1 MELGGRPQHY
11 SICNITWD
19 NNPARLEDSGSTL
32 TLSTRPAPFFCSYLH
47 RIGGIHE
54 LTERSDIQH
63 LTSHFYWD
71 FKGILKGRSFKERP
85 DLAILL
91 PASLVFSGECVFL
104 CNGVP

>member
-47 RIGGIHE
+47 RIGGIHDE
-54 LTERSDIQH
+54 LAERSDIYH
-63 LTSHFYWD
+63 ILPKFLERN
-71 FKGILKGRSFKERP
+71 KGGVLCKGGSLKE
-85 DLAILL
+85 
-91 PASLVFSGECVFL
+91 
-104 CNGVP
+104 